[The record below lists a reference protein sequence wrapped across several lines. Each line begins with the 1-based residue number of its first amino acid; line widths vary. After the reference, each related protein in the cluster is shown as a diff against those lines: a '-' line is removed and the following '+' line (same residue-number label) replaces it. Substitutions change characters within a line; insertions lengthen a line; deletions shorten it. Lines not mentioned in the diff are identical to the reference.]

1 MFFNWFNQF
10 IKGYQEPES
19 YELLV
24 TDKDGE
30 KHSLVGLC
38 SSLAK
43 EVLLLAE
50 RITVLEEKY
59 KGALIDIKHL
69 EEENISTSNVLYE
82 LENRLQSQI
91 DNIHP
96 VTYNLNSKNWDQ

>member
-1 MFFNWFNQF
+1 MKMFNWFNQF

-24 TDKDGE
+24 TDVDGNE
-30 KHSLVGLC
+30 HSLVGLC

-43 EVLLLAE
+43 EVLKLEE
-50 RITVLEEKY
+50 RITKLEQ
-59 KGALIDIKHL
+59 
-69 EEENISTSNVLYE
+69 ENVELTNCLYE
-82 LENRLQSQI
+82 VENRLQSQV

-96 VTYNLNSKNWDQ
+96 VVYNLKNDNWDQ

>member
-1 MFFNWFNQF
+1 MIFNWFNRF
-10 IKGYQEPES
+10 VEDYEKPET
-19 YELLV
+19 YDLLV
-24 TDKDGE
+24 TDTNGD
-30 KHSLVGLC
+30 KHSLAGLC
-38 SSLAK
+38 ASLAK
-43 EVLLLAE
+43 EVVRLEE